1 VIDLLVDPFSAPYLQ
16 RALVQAVLL
25 GVLAGCVGV
34 QVVLR
39 RLTFVADTFTH
50 TVFPGLAIAFAL
62 GGSLFIGA
70 LAAGLVSA
78 VTFTL
83 LDRNRRISSD
93 AALAVVLSS
102 FFAAGVVVVSR
113 TERYTADLTSLLF
126 GRILTVDVAQI
137 VETAVVAAL
146 VGAVLV
152 ALHKELVLRAF
163 DPAGAEALGYR
174 IGVLDL
180 ITNVLVVLVVV
191 ASARA
196 VGTLLTVALLI
207 VPAATARLVCR
218 SVGAMYLMA
227 GAVGAVGGWLGLA
240 ATYEASITHGLRV
253 AAGAMIVLVLVAIF
267 ALVLIGRSLVRVRHR
282 RRAPS
287 APAVLP
293 ARVAS

>member
-1 VIDLLVDPFSAPYLQ
+1 VIDLLIEPFTAPYLQ
-16 RALVQAVLL
+16 RALIEAVLL

-39 RLTFVADTFTH
+39 RLTFAADTFTH
-50 TVFPGLAIAFAL
+50 TVFPGLAVAFAV
-62 GGSLFIGA
+62 GGSLFVGA

-113 TERYTADLTSLLF
+113 TDRYTADLTSLLF
-126 GRILTVDVAQI
+126 GRILTVDAAQI
-137 VETAVVAAL
+137 AETAVVAVL

-152 ALHKELVLRAF
+152 ALHKEFVLRAF
-163 DPAGAEALGYR
+163 DPEGAEALGYR
-174 IGVLDL
+174 IGLLDL
-180 ITNVLVVLVVV
+180 LTNVLIVLVVV

-227 GAVGAVGGWLGLA
+227 GVVGALGGWLGLA
-240 ATYEASITHGLRV
+240 ATYEASITHGVRV

-267 ALVLIGRSLVRVRHR
+267 SLVLLGRGLVRASTHR
-282 RRAPS
+282 RVEDPPALPS
-287 APAVLP
+287 A
-293 ARVAS
+293 VAP